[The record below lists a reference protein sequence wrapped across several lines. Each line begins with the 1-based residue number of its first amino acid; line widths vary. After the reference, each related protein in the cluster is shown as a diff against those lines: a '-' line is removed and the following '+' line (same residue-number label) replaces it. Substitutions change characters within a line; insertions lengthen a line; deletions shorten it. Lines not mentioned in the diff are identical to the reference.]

1 MTHPR
6 STALLAGLLLP
17 AVPGCA
23 PTIDV
28 LGVYFPGWLVS
39 GILAVVAAYVLVLAL
54 GQAEGD
60 KIVQG
65 TRIDQPED
73 GGGTVREGVLC
84 IKPRKG
90 IFQA

>member
-54 GQAEGD
+54 AR
-60 KIVQG
+60 VPA
-65 TRIDQPED
+65 TRELADS
-73 GGGTVREGVLC
+73 GLFFVSVVAGLSFALWWLLFSGFRG
-84 IKPRKG
+84 
-90 IFQA
+90 AA